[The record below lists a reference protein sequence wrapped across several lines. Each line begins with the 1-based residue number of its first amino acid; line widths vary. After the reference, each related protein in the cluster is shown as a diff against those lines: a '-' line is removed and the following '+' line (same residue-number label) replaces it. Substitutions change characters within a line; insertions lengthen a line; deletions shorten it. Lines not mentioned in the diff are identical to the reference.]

1 MNSMNLSFGEYQQR
15 TATTA
20 IYGEQIRKI
29 LEPLGLTETQAGPI
43 MTLLRVSYV
52 SNGLGEVGEVQGKI
66 KKIIRDSGGT
76 INDER
81 REQLAGEL
89 GDVMWYI
96 SQMASELGL
105 SLEEVAQANLDKLSG
120 RKERGTLQGSGDN
133 R

>member
-1 MNSMNLSFGEYQQR
+1 MSLSFQEYQIR
-15 TATTA
+15 TAETA
-20 IYGEQIRKI
+20 IYGDQIRKI
-29 LEPLGLTETQAGPI
+29 LKPLALTSEQETPI

-66 KKIIRDSGGT
+66 KKVIRDSGGI

-81 REQLAGEL
+81 RQQLAGEL
-89 GDVMWYI
+89 GDVMWYL
-96 SQMASELGL
+96 SQMASELDL
-105 SLEEVAQANLDKLSG
+105 SLNDIAQANLDKLSS

>member
-1 MNSMNLSFGEYQQR
+1 MLSFAEYQER

-29 LEPLGLTETQAGPI
+29 LGPLALTPEQETPI

-66 KKIIRDSGGT
+66 KKVIRDSGGV

-81 REQLAGEL
+81 RQQLAGEL
-89 GDVMWYI
+89 GDVMWYL

-105 SLEEVAQANLDKLSG
+105 SLSEIAQANLDKLAG